1 MADLQRLTH
10 LLPCFDE
17 TPLCLTFMY
26 GSSVAIINKLILS
39 YRLHKEA
46 KREDKR

>member
-10 LLPCFDE
+10 LLLCFDE

-26 GSSVAIINKLILS
+26 SSSMAIINKLILF
-39 YRLHKEA
+39 YCLHKEV